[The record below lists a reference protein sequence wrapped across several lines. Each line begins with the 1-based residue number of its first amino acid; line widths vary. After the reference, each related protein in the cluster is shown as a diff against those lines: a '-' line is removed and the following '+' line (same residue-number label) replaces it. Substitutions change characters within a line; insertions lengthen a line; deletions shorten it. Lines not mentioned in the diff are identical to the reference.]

1 MREPLIGHV
10 TRGNIFRDLGFGPVE
25 AEYLRIRSDLAIAIE
40 RELRDRG
47 LTQAAAAK
55 LLGVHPP
62 RVSDLLR
69 GKLELF
75 SLETLI
81 EMLTKLGVRVE
92 VKVGGRAR
100 RKR

>member
-1 MREPLIGHV
+1 LIGHV

-40 RELRDRG
+40 REIRDRR
-47 LTQAAAAK
+47 LTQVAAAK

-81 EMLTKLGVRVE
+81 EMLTKLGVAVE
-92 VKVGGRAR
+92 VRVGKKVR

>member
-25 AEYLRIRSDLAIAIE
+25 AEHLRIRADLMIAVQETITE
-40 RELRDRG
+40 RKLS
-47 LTQAAAAK
+47 QAAAAK

-62 RVSDLLR
+62 RVSDLMR
-69 GKLELF
+69 GQVGLF
-75 SLETLI
+75 SIETLI